1 MSIEK
6 NYGKLNIEGNFQE
19 HLVPPSSVTDEET
32 EMEELRDLSQFTLF
46 SSFFY
51 TQSFLLYHTLLLFT
65 QRDNK
70 SELKV
75 WITNI
80 KEK

>member
-19 HLVPPSSVTDEET
+19 HLVQPCNVTDEET
-32 EMEELRDLSQFTLF
+32 EMEGLRGLSQFTLF

-51 TQSFLLYHTLLLFT
+51 TESFLLYHTLLLFT
-65 QRDNK
+65 QRNDK

-75 WITNI
+75 WITSI